1 MMSPTNKTKQFL
13 TVSLKI
19 AVVSLAIGFT
29 IYKLQ
34 NSNISEIQE
43 FALTYFANLSPLL
56 IVLLV
61 YLSFQNRFLEI
72 VKWQNLASTIKP
84 LSIHK
89 SAEEVFAAFTLGS
102 FTPNGLGEYAGKALF
117 YPPNYRLKIVALNL
131 VCNGIQMFYSVFFG
145 LLAFA
150 FLGIVTLLQ
159 LVSILAATLVLFF
172 ILRKLSSRFQSKIND
187 FFKAGFSVSA
197 SVHKR
202 NFLYGFLRYATFT
215 SQYVLFLYVANSTV
229 NIISLFAAVTAT
241 YLLAS
246 SLPAFQLFD
255 FAVKTGVALLFFS
268 ELGINPQLILL
279 VTLLMW
285 LLNVVV
291 PLLIGT
297 VYVLRFKPEST

>member
-1 MMSPTNKTKQFL
+1 MSAPTNKTKQLL

-34 NSNISEIQE
+34 NNNFSEIQE
-43 FALTYFANLSPLL
+43 FALDYFAKLSPFL
-56 IVLLV
+56 VVFLV

-72 VKWQNLASTIKP
+72 VKWQNLGATVKP

-117 YPPNYRLKIVALNL
+117 YPKQVRLKIVALNL
-131 VCNGIQMFYSVFFG
+131 VCNGVQMFYSVLFG

-150 FLGIVTLLQ
+150 FLGLVSFLQ
-159 LVSILAATLVLFF
+159 LAGILVAAAALLF
-172 ILRKLSSRFQSKIND
+172 ILQKVSRRFQSKVHD
-187 FFKAGFSVSA
+187 FFKAGFSVS
-197 SVHKR
+197 SRVHQR
-202 NFLYGFLRYATFT
+202 NFFYGLLRYATFT
-215 SQYVLFLYVANSTV
+215 SQYVLFLQVGNPQASVIALY
-229 NIISLFAAVTAT
+229 AAVAAT

-268 ELGINPQLILL
+268 ELGIDPQLILL
-279 VTLLMW
+279 ITLLMW

-297 VYVLRFKPEST
+297 FYVLRFKPLDT

>member
-1 MMSPTNKTKQFL
+1 MTSPTNKTKQLL

-29 IYKLQ
+29 IYKLK
-34 NSNISEIQE
+34 NNNISEIQE
-43 FALTYFANLSPLL
+43 FALAYFAKLSPFL
-56 IVLLV
+56 VAFLV

-72 VKWQNLASTIKP
+72 VKWQNLASTVKP

-117 YPPNYRLKIVALNL
+117 YAPNNRLKIVALNL
-131 VCNGIQMFYSVFFG
+131 VCNGVQMFYSVLFG
-145 LLAFA
+145 LLAFT

-159 LVSILAATLVLFF
+159 LVGILAAAVALFF
-172 ILRKLSSRFQSKIND
+172 ILRKLSSRFQSKVSD

-197 SVHKR
+197 PVHKR
-202 NFLYGFLRYATFT
+202 NFFYGFLRYATFT
-215 SQYVLFLYVANSTV
+215 SQYVVFLYVENSDV
-229 NIISLFAAVTAT
+229 NIISLFAAVAAT

-255 FAVKTGVALLFFS
+255 FAVKTGVALLFFT

-297 VYVLRFKPEST
+297 VYVLRFKPERA